1 LKLAMGALM
10 LTFITAIT
18 AGFFIYQ
25 FMSDLTEKMKTAF
38 PTQGLQVLPVSLNNT
53 CITVSVENSASVNV
67 LIIEVYVNGEKHN
80 LAENNIIPPND
91 IVRIHLYGTYIKG
104 ETYTLKITPSLG
116 SPLILDI
123 KYD

>member
-1 LKLAMGALM
+1 M

>member
-1 LKLAMGALM
+1 M

-38 PTQGLQVLPVSLNNT
+38 PTQGLQVLSVDLNNT
-53 CITVSVENSASVNV
+53 CITVSVKNSASVNV
-67 LIIEVYVNGEKHN
+67 YITEVYVNGGKYN
-80 LAENNIIPPND
+80 LAENKIVPPID
-91 IVRIHLYGTYIKG
+91 VVKIYLYGIYIKG